1 MVKLFALIRRREG
14 MTFDD
19 FVDHWRNSHGPLI
32 RDTPELARHIVR
44 YEQHPRH
51 RGDALSGSEGVDG
64 VAVQWF
70 NSIDDFVGFISEPAY
85 AELIAPDERR
95 FIDTASIE
103 FVITDAPNVVID
115 GPRSPIEGAV
125 ESSATATEGGAR

>member
-1 MVKLFALIRRREG
+1 MRFELV
-14 MTFDD
+14 DD
-19 FVDHWRNSHGPLI
+19 LHRADLWRAAHGA
-32 RDTPELARHIVR
+32 AR
-44 YEQHPRH
+44 QT
-51 RGDALSGSEGVDG
+51 SGEGVDG

-70 NSIDDFVGFISEPAY
+70 NSIDDFVGFISQPAY